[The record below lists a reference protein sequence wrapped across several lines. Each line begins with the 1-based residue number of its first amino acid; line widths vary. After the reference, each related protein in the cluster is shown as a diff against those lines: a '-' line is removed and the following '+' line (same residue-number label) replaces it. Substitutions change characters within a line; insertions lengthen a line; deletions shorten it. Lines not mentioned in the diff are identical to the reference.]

1 MRLQVV
7 PSSMCLTRI
16 SYRYGDIHEET
27 DMARTFLARNLR
39 AQCRDREASE
49 IERVK
54 SWSKRLHGLGGS
66 TDTKRKRDDGSK

>member
-1 MRLQVV
+1 VRLQVV

-27 DMARTFLARNLR
+27 SIARNFLARNLR
-39 AQCRDREASE
+39 AQRRDSEASD